1 MISGRMPSFLNA
13 VDGMVGGNAM
23 KLSTLKN
30 GLAGN
35 RSIRARVALDEW
47 EVRFLEY
54 RLEVVGSWPDSGR
67 KLATIEA
74 IMLRLERSHSHQGS

>member
-1 MISGRMPSFLNA
+1 
-13 VDGMVGGNAM
+13 M
-23 KLSTLKN
+23 KLSTSKN

-35 RSIRARVALDEW
+35 RSIRARVALEEW
-47 EVRFLEY
+47 EIRFLEY

-74 IMLRLERSHSHQGS
+74 IMLRLDRSPAQ